1 LIEEVSKLELR
12 EALRLFGSQGPP
24 TGDPTESEEAA
35 AKLLRDHPLMGL
47 FPRAVLGEVYP
58 SVVFKADTPERHQ
71 RLEAA
76 QYRARAATVWA
87 VIASSIADALFAA
100 HEPTKGDLDTALE
113 TTYLSRGLQEKIA
126 RAFELYA
133 LEQHDECVHVLVPR
147 IEAAL
152 RELAAAA
159 GIPVIV
165 PPRGE
170 EPGGVASL
178 GAVLSALKGPLDEG
192 WRVYLHTV
200 LTDRLALNLRNTV
213 AHGTRP
219 SFGRMDAALL
229 VHITCFLISLNV
241 TTPEPPAHP
250 H

>member
-1 LIEEVSKLELR
+1 
-12 EALRLFGSQGPP
+12 
-24 TGDPTESEEAA
+24 
-35 AKLLRDHPLMGL
+35 
-47 FPRAVLGEVYP
+47 
-58 SVVFKADTPERHQ
+58 
-71 RLEAA
+71 
-76 QYRARAATVWA
+76 
-87 VIASSIADALFAA
+87 
-100 HEPTKGDLDTALE
+100 
-113 TTYLSRGLQEKIA
+113 
-126 RAFELYA
+126 
-133 LEQHDECVHVLVPR
+133 VHVLVPR

-152 RELAAAA
+152 REFAAAA

-192 WRVYLHTV
+192 WRVYLQTV

-229 VHITCFLISLNV
+229 VHIACFLISLDI
-241 TTPEPPAHP
+241 TMAEPSAPAH
-250 H
+250 